1 MKLKGKLIFV
11 FGLLL
16 LGLGC
21 RLSSPT
27 PVAWVPTAT
36 AQQRAQ
42 TETASAQAQATLTAQ
57 VTKIPT
63 STPTSLPPTPTI
75 AEDGPW
81 LVFANQAGTGYYAHD
96 ADSGTLIPLDL
107 PPALDPLDLASG
119 ISPDGKRLLVRAG
132 ELEALTDLGFYL
144 IEDPWQPAEKIT
156 ALLSEQ
162 LIADILAE
170 RGKQPKM
177 ALQAVLQP
185 NPVSWTA
192 NSHQAVFPLALEDL
206 SSDLYLYNPQAGT
219 FKRLSERFQQEFA
232 PLWAPGQNWLV
243 FQEVNSYATPDDWEV
258 SLVGAWKMPKQDELR
273 YLFEPKATGNWE
285 HYVGWLTP
293 EELVSYT
300 ATETGGTDLHLSNLG
315 TGKSVVLFYGAFNS
329 VALDPA
335 HGSIA
340 VSVNSAEGKIGGRKP
355 GIYFSK
361 SGGLLFYLL
370 MEGEFEHLE
379 FAPEVG
385 HFIATGKSG
394 VVQFDGNGILA
405 RLEADQRISFSPDGK
420 WAIGW
425 GTNGAR
431 LYYADGMLLQNLTE
445 QSVSAVVWQ
454 KDGKGI
460 YLLEPDGLYQL
471 RFPLLQHKLV
481 TADVYQGS
489 EHAFAW
495 LAGY

>member
-1 MKLKGKLIFV
+1 
-11 FGLLL
+11 
-16 LGLGC
+16 
-21 RLSSPT
+21 
-27 PVAWVPTAT
+27 
-36 AQQRAQ
+36 
-42 TETASAQAQATLTAQ
+42 
-57 VTKIPT
+57 
-63 STPTSLPPTPTI
+63 
-75 AEDGPW
+75 
-81 LVFANQAGTGYYAHD
+81 
-96 ADSGTLIPLDL
+96 
-107 PPALDPLDLASG
+107 
-119 ISPDGKRLLVRAG
+119 
-132 ELEALTDLGFYL
+132 
-144 IEDPWQPAEKIT
+144 
-156 ALLSEQ
+156 
-162 LIADILAE
+162 
-170 RGKQPKM
+170 
-177 ALQAVLQP
+177 
-185 NPVSWTA
+185 
-192 NSHQAVFPLALEDL
+192 
-206 SSDLYLYNPQAGT
+206 
-219 FKRLSERFQQEFA
+219 
-232 PLWAPGQNWLV
+232 
-243 FQEVNSYATPDDWEV
+243 
-258 SLVGAWKMPKQDELR
+258 
-273 YLFEPKATGNWE
+273 
-285 HYVGWLTP
+285 
-293 EELVSYT
+293 
-300 ATETGGTDLHLSNLG
+300 
-315 TGKSVVLFYGAFNS
+315 

-394 VVQFDGNGILA
+394 ALQFDGNGILT

-481 TADVYQGS
+481 TADVYQS
-489 EHAFAW
+489 SDQAFAW